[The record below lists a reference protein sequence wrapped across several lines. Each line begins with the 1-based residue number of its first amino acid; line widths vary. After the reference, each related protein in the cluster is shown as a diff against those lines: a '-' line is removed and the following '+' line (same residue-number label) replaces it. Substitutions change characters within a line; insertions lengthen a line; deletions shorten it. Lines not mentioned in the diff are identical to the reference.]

1 VEKIDRVKDLPLWFD
16 LEKYRQAETFGEKEW
31 FEQLAYRKWLL
42 MNNPEYPVR
51 QTITRAI
58 VKEITYKDE
67 SGEMVPDGALLFSGE
82 VAIDHAEAMA
92 EWRKGVGKA
101 AAALRAAPFAVEQLD
116 HEYIK
121 KAHPVTIMTIGDLR
135 GVLVQGAMAES
146 RAGSSSLLQDYIDTF
161 QLEEVSRKAVYHR
174 PFALESVTRAAV
186 MVNLGATDGEIKRA
200 FDACLKEVRA
210 NQQAKAK
217 REKPSYKNWARYGLL
232 PYLDLLIW
240 SMETDTNIIDRVM
253 SAAISAYD
261 AGEGNLRTTLA
272 PLAAELMSSLSAF
285 QALVAFEAR
294 ANPEVFD
301 D

>member
-1 VEKIDRVKDLPLWFD
+1 
-16 LEKYRQAETFGEKEW
+16 
-31 FEQLAYRKWLL
+31 
-42 MNNPEYPVR
+42 
-51 QTITRAI
+51 
-58 VKEITYKDE
+58 
-67 SGEMVPDGALLFSGE
+67 
-82 VAIDHAEAMA
+82 
-92 EWRKGVGKA
+92 
-101 AAALRAAPFAVEQLD
+101 
-116 HEYIK
+116 
-121 KAHPVTIMTIGDLR
+121 
-135 GVLVQGAMAES
+135 
-146 RAGSSSLLQDYIDTF
+146 
-161 QLEEVSRKAVYHR
+161 
-174 PFALESVTRAAV
+174 
-186 MVNLGATDGEIKRA
+186 MVNLGATDGEIKLA

-272 PLAAELMSSLSAF
+272 PLAAELMSSLSAL
-285 QALVAFEAR
+285 QALVAVQAR

>member
-1 VEKIDRVKDLPLWFD
+1 
-16 LEKYRQAETFGEKEW
+16 
-31 FEQLAYRKWLL
+31 
-42 MNNPEYPVR
+42 
-51 QTITRAI
+51 
-58 VKEITYKDE
+58 
-67 SGEMVPDGALLFSGE
+67 
-82 VAIDHAEAMA
+82 
-92 EWRKGVGKA
+92 
-101 AAALRAAPFAVEQLD
+101 
-116 HEYIK
+116 
-121 KAHPVTIMTIGDLR
+121 
-135 GVLVQGAMAES
+135 
-146 RAGSSSLLQDYIDTF
+146 
-161 QLEEVSRKAVYHR
+161 
-174 PFALESVTRAAV
+174 

-253 SAAISAYD
+253 SAAISGYD